1 MTRDTKLKNWI
12 KSTPAL
18 KRAALLSMRVAP
30 ALRAS
35 GILRIPRF
43 IREWR
48 QFRSSGGEAG
58 LLDFHPCLFDRTAST
73 AVEAQYFYQAIWAA
87 RRIVHAGV
95 ALHLDVASQTMFVG
109 MLTAFVDVIFVD
121 IRPIGL
127 AVERLTMCAGS
138 ITQLPFDSASVTS
151 LSSLHVIEHIGLG
164 RYGDPIEARGPERAA
179 SELERVLAPGGRLY
193 LSTPIGRPRVQF
205 NSQRIFSTQ
214 EIVRMFSRCTLK
226 EFSVVDAAS
235 VFRQNVPLSTEVE
248 VEAAG
253 SDFGLGMFVFEK
265 RE

>member
-1 MTRDTKLKNWI
+1 MSPDWSRNRAFNLLLPRLK
-12 KSTPAL
+12 SATGLEPV
-18 KRAALLSMRVAP
+18 RVLLEANM
-30 ALRAS
+30 
-35 GILRIPRF
+35 
-43 IREWR
+43 
-48 QFRSSGGEAG
+48 GG
-58 LLDFHPCLFDRTAST
+58 DKKPS
-73 AVEAQYFYQAIWAA
+73 AQYF
-87 RRIVHAGV
+87 VGGGHGKTVVAGV
-95 ALHLDVASQTMFVG
+95 SVREETLRRVLRTTSQDLVP
-109 MLTAFVDVIFVD
+109 L
-121 IRPIGL
+121 
-127 AVERLTMCAGS
+127 
-138 ITQLPFDSASVTS
+138 
-151 LSSLHVIEHIGLG
+151 EHIGLG